1 MALRTPP
8 SWLAAGTHTAE
19 NDRLGTK
26 GIWQTAGVRLGVQM
40 PQTAGGTN
48 TGDFAVTQSGTPA
61 MSVAVAAGWAYVA
74 GSSTSTQ
81 GVYGVYNDASVTL
94 TVTSNASGNPRIDL
108 VCVTVRDAGYSGAN
122 NDVIL
127 QVVAGTPAV
136 SPVAPALPASSLSL
150 ATIAVANGAASIT
163 NANITD
169 TRVKAAIQ
177 DLQIQASAATTTPLR
192 LQLAASQS
200 ANAMEIVNSSGTVVY
215 SIPATGGITVSGD
228 SDQIVIGVQSFS

>member
-19 NDRLGTK
+19 NDRLLTK
-26 GIWQTAGVRLGVQM
+26 GDWGTAGVRLGAAM

-61 MSVAVAAGWAYVA
+61 MTVSVAAGWAYVA
-74 GSSTSTQ
+74 GSTTATQ
-81 GVYGVYNDASVTL
+81 GMYGVYNDAATTL

-108 VCVTVRDAGYSGAN
+108 VCVTVRDSGYSGAN

-127 QVVAGTPAV
+127 QVIAGTPAA
-136 SPVAPALPASSLSL
+136 SPVAPTLPASSLSL
-150 ATIAVANGAASIT
+150 ATIAVANAASSIL

-169 TRVKAAIQ
+169 TRVKAGIQ
-177 DLQIQASAATTTPLR
+177 DLQLYASSATTVPAR
-192 LQLAASQS
+192 IQLAAGQS
-200 ANAMEIVNSSGTVVY
+200 ANAMEIVTSTGTTVF
-215 SIPATGGITVSGD
+215 SIPASGTLTVSGD
-228 SDQIVIGVQSFS
+228 SDQIVLGSQIFG